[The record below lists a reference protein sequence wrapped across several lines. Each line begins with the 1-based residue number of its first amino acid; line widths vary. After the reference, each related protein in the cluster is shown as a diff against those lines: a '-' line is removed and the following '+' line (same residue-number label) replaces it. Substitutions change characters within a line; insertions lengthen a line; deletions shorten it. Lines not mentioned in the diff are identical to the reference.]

1 MMLMILVM
9 TMMIL
14 IDLIILIMM
23 FNNDFYDDRNDMLT
37 MIKMMLLTH
46 TEYSINAGIVATV
59 AHCKPVKHKEHDVDV
74 LPAGEKILL

>member
-1 MMLMILVM
+1 
-9 TMMIL
+9 MMIE
-14 IDLIILIMM
+14 IMLIMM
-23 FNNDFYDDRNDMLT
+23 K
-37 MIKMMLLTH
+37 MILLTH

>member
-1 MMLMILVM
+1 
-9 TMMIL
+9 MMIE
-14 IDLIILIMM
+14 IMFIMM
-23 FNNDFYDDRNDMLT
+23 
-37 MIKMMLLTH
+37 MILLTH

>member
-1 MMLMILVM
+1 MIE
-9 TMMIL
+9 IL
-14 IDLIILIMM
+14 FIMM
-23 FNNDFYDDRNDMLT
+23 KL
-37 MIKMMLLTH
+37 ILLTH